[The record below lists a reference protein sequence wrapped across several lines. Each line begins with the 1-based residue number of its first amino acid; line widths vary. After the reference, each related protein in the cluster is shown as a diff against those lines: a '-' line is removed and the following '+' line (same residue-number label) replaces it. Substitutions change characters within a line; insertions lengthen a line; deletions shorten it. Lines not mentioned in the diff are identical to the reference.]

1 MNRTCQKNNSED
13 DDSDFLS
20 GDGVLGFSYKTR
32 SNRSYRVHI
41 NTDIYGPSHYT
52 KVFDALLDA
61 DEGDIVTFMISSGG
75 GRLDG
80 LSTLLEGI
88 RMTDAYVI
96 GVIVGEASSAASIL
110 ALNCHEVIVTDSATM
125 LVHNMRTGFGGKI
138 ADLEAFT
145 NFSRKTSNK
154 LIQETYKYFLSPE
167 ELQDVIHGKEL
178 WLDSEQI
185 QERLLARAKALE
197 AEEAVFEEEVKKV
210 LPKKA
215 NKKKKE

>member
-1 MNRTCQKNNSED
+1 
-13 DDSDFLS
+13 
-20 GDGVLGFSYKTR
+20 
-32 SNRSYRVHI
+32 
-41 NTDIYGPSHYT
+41 
-52 KVFDALLDA
+52 
-61 DEGDIVTFMISSGG
+61 
-75 GRLDG
+75 
-80 LSTLLEGI
+80 
-88 RMTDAYVI
+88 
-96 GVIVGEASSAASIL
+96 
-110 ALNCHEVIVTDSATM
+110 
-125 LVHNMRTGFGGKI
+125 MRTGFGGKI

-197 AEEAVFEEEVKKV
+197 AEEVKKV